1 MPDAEDDPLVD
12 RQLQPSIR
20 NLVGLFALPHVALF
34 YAGRTLAAIGIWME
48 QLATGWLVWE
58 LTQSGTWLGIIAFL
72 RLAPSLVLGPV
83 GGVLADRMWPLDLM
97 RLCKVGVVTGYVL
110 LAVFLAADL
119 LSIGILCV
127 LVFVIGSLQSVAN
140 PANKAFVWY
149 LVPKPWLPVAIP
161 VGSIT
166 FNLAAFVGP
175 AAAGA
180 LIAWQGVLA
189 AYVVTALF
197 QFVFLAVLFSIS
209 LKPSSE
215 NHSQPDGPQRES
227 LGRSLVAGWQYIVHN
242 GSVRA
247 VLVLHLLFAV
257 CARPLIPLMP
267 AVAVLLF
274 AGDAQT
280 VGLLTACIG
289 AGAIIGGLWLAS
301 RSRVEGLARLLLTF
315 MLLLM
320 ALIAALA
327 MVREPLMAFVIL
339 FAVGACMIVRA
350 AGTQTLLQFAVDD
363 TMRGRVMGYYN
374 LFLKAGS
381 AFGALAIGALSD
393 VSSLSIALIAG
404 AALGALGLLA
414 MGRSFLTAGSHVEK
428 KAFI

>member
-1 MPDAEDDPLVD
+1 MPDAEDEPLVD

-20 NLVGLFALPHVALF
+20 NLTGLFALPHVAPF

-58 LTQSGTWLGIIAFL
+58 LTQSGTWLGVIAFL

-83 GGVLADRMWPLDLM
+83 GGALADRMWPLDLM
-97 RLCKVGVVTGYVL
+97 RLCKVGVVTGYIL
-110 LAVFLAADL
+110 LAAFLAANL
-119 LSIGILCV
+119 LSIGVLCF
-127 LVFVIGSLQSVAN
+127 LVFAIGSLQSVAN
-140 PANKAFVWY
+140 PANKAFVWH
-149 LVPKPWLPVAIP
+149 LVPKAWLPVAIP

-189 AYVVTALF
+189 AYVVTALL
-197 QFVFLAVLFSIS
+197 QSIFLAVLFSIS
-209 LKPSSE
+209 LKRPQAGELRVKES
-215 NHSQPDGPQRES
+215 QRES
-227 LGRSLVAGWQYIVHN
+227 LGRSLAAGARYVMRDE
-242 GSVRA
+242 SVRT
-247 VLVLHLLFAV
+247 VLILHLLFAV
-257 CARPLIPLMP
+257 CARPIIPLMP

-274 AGDAQT
+274 AGNAQT

-289 AGAIIGGLWLAS
+289 AGAIVGGLWLAS
-301 RSRVEGLARLLLTF
+301 RSRVEGLARLLLAF

-327 MVREPLMAFVIL
+327 MVREPVIAFAIL
-339 FAVGACMIVRA
+339 FVVGGCMIVRA

-363 TMRGRVMGYYN
+363 AMRGRVMGYYN

-381 AFGALAIGALSD
+381 AFGALAVGALSD
-393 VSSLSIALIAG
+393 VFSLSIALIAA
-404 AALGALGLLA
+404 AALGAVGLIA
-414 MGRSFLTAGSHVEK
+414 MGRPFLAAGHKVEK
-428 KAFI
+428 SAFI